1 MKKAI
6 KTGLGFGLTSG
17 IITTLGVIVG
27 LSSGTHSEIAIIS
40 GVLTVAIADSLSD
53 ALGIHVSEESK
64 GNRNHGKIWMATVS
78 ASLSKFIC
86 AISFIIPVLLFSSS
100 VAVLISIIWGFL
112 LLSFFSY
119 YIARENGEN
128 PWRAIA
134 EHLSVATV
142 VVIIT
147 HYAGV
152 LINLLF

>member
-6 KTGLGFGLTSG
+6 KTGLGFGLSSG

-27 LSSGTHSEIAIIS
+27 LSSGTHSELAVIS

-64 GNRNHGKIWMATVS
+64 GNKDRDKIWMATIS
-78 ASLSKFIC
+78 ATLSKFIC
-86 AISFIIPVLLFSSS
+86 AISFIVPILFFSSS
-100 VAVLISIIWGFL
+100 GAVLVSVGWGFL

-119 YIARENGEN
+119 YIAVENNET
-128 PWRAIA
+128 PWRAIT
-134 EHLSVATV
+134 EHLSIATV

-152 LINLLF
+152 LINTLL